1 MSEETKKTE
10 QETEI
15 SEENLENMAGGKF
28 YPDKP
33 GSSAGAP
40 PPPSKT
46 GGTNPL

>member
-1 MSEETKKTE
+1 MNEETKKTE
-10 QETEI
+10 EETEI

-28 YPDKP
+28 YPTYP

-46 GGTNPL
+46 GGTSL

>member
-1 MSEETKKTE
+1 MNEETKKTE
-10 QETEI
+10 EETEI

-28 YPDKP
+28 YPNYP
-33 GSSAGAP
+33 GGSTIAP